1 MSKPAKA
8 KKKKASKK
16 KSLPAPQPNR
26 EEILTSFDDSFLPID
41 WRVDFWNKFTDQ
53 QKLEWIRDR
62 EKARSDYM
70 YLANEC
76 LGYDFQESPH
86 RELFD
91 LYPKF
96 KPGEKI
102 HFYDIS
108 PEFKKRL
115 ILWSR
120 GTFKTTSVVVLSI
133 MCHIN
138 DPDIPQMII
147 SGSKSLAAGIMG
159 EIKAHYEQ
167 PKERF
172 QYLFPEYC
180 KNNIGNKSEFTLPC
194 RRNPHQRNP
203 SCMISS
209 SKTAKSGLHP
219 GLLLVDDIVND
230 QNYTSPVLMEKA
242 MEDYRMFEPL
252 VDPGGYVVVTGT
264 RYVFGDP
271 YEEIQR
277 RAAEEQ
283 ARKGKTIWLISVR
296 NCWRNGNRENGPFFP
311 QTRTKAGKPV
321 GHTPEYLANT
331 EIEMG
336 EELFSCQYLNCPLAR
351 GHVVFTEQ
359 LLDQQTF
366 HWLKPPENDPD
377 WKGVCLPQHGLDF
390 IVGDLAYM
398 NKTRRDL
405 SVLNVCRYW
414 NASVWVYHCR
424 FGKWTTSETAE
435 QVFDLVGT
443 YRPRI
448 VWLEGFL
455 GWEAYDTVFR
465 IFAMQMQIPRYPIE
479 WFEMR
484 LDPNAK
490 EERKKSVQGP
500 LNAKRLWLW
509 GGMDG
514 YQELREQMIK
524 FPKSTRR
531 DDFHDNI
538 GHIVQLPIGWQ
549 WEQQQAENPIPEM
562 VRKSREDDQTIYRDN
577 GCGSGIVC

>member
-1 MSKPAKA
+1 MKKAVKA
-8 KKKKASKK
+8 KKSEGSPKPTPRNELLA
-16 KSLPAPQPNR
+16 
-26 EEILTSFDDSFLPID
+26 SFDENILPID
-41 WRVDFWNKFTDQ
+41 WRVDVWNKFTDQ
-53 QKLEWIRDR
+53 QKIDWLKERDR
-62 EKARSDYM
+62 ARSDYM
-70 YLANEC
+70 YLAVEL

-96 KPGEKI
+96 RPGDKI

-108 PEFKKRL
+108 PEIKKRL

-138 DPDIPQMII
+138 DPDIPQMVI
-147 SGSKSLAAGIMG
+147 SGSKALAMGIMG

-167 PKERF
+167 PKDKF
-172 QYLFPEYC
+172 KYFFPEYC
-180 KNNIGNKSEFTLPC
+180 KSNIGNKSEFTLPC
-194 RRNPHQRNP
+194 RKNPHQRNP

-219 GLLLVDDIVND
+219 GLLLVDDLVND
-230 QNYTSPVLMEKA
+230 QNYKSPTLMESA

-271 YEEIQR
+271 YEEIQK

-283 ARKGKTIWLISVR
+283 ARVGKTIWQISVR
-296 NCWRNGNRENGPFFP
+296 NCWKNGNKEEGVFFAK
-311 QTRTKAGKPV
+311 TRTRSGKPV
-321 GHTPEYLANT
+321 GHTMEYLANVET
-331 EIEMG
+331 EMG
-336 EELFSCQYLNCPLAR
+336 DELFSCQYLNCPLAV
-351 GHVVFTEQ
+351 GHVIFTEE
-359 LLDQQTF
+359 LIDKQTF
-366 HWLKPPENDPD
+366 HWLKPPGDDPE

-390 IVGDLAYM
+390 IMGDLAYM
-398 NKTRRDL
+398 NKTRRDI
-405 SVLNVCRYW
+405 SVLYVCRYW
-414 NASVWVYHCR
+414 NASIWVYHCR
-424 FGKWTTSETAE
+424 FGKWTTSETTE
-435 QVFDLVGT
+435 QVFDLIGK
-443 YRPRI
+443 YRPRA
-448 VWLEGFL
+448 VYLERFL
-455 GWEAYDTVFR
+455 GWEAYDTNFW
-465 IFAMQMQIPRYPIE
+465 IFATQMQIPRYPIE
-479 WFEMR
+479 W
-484 LDPNAK
+484 LDLCLDQNAK

-500 LNAKRLWLW
+500 LKAGRLWLW

-531 DDFHDNI
+531 DDFHDNLGLI
-538 GHIVQLPIGWQ
+538 LRAPIGWQ
-549 WEQQQAENPIPEM
+549 YEQQQVENRVPEM
-562 VRKSREDDQTIYRDN
+562 VRRAREDDSNSYRDN